1 LNYFSPAEGD
11 IEVTILVF
19 TETIAVLCPA
29 LEYSIQL
36 RLSFFNRPSE
46 NISLEMYKLC
56 QFGINF
62 IPFVHKH
69 REFQKPLKKQILF
82 VKVLYLLLRKYV
94 KDQIAG
100 VTCTSIVSYFVTEL
114 ISSR

>member
-19 TETIAVLCPA
+19 IETIAVLCPA
-29 LEYSIQL
+29 IEYSIHL
-36 RLSFFNRPSE
+36 RLSFSTDHKKTSHMKGIN
-46 NISLEMYKLC
+46 C

-62 IPFVHKH
+62 IPFLDKR
-69 REFQKPLKKQILF
+69 REFQKLLRKQIPF
-82 VKVLYLLLRKYV
+82 VKVLHLLLRKCV

-100 VTCTSIVSYFVTEL
+100 VTQMSSVSYFVTEL

>member
-29 LEYSIQL
+29 LEYSIHL
-36 RLSFFNRPSE
+36 RLSFLTDDQKTSRMKCIN
-46 NISLEMYKLC
+46 Y

-100 VTCTSIVSYFVTEL
+100 VTQTCNVSYFVTEL